1 MIPEDSSEV
10 FSITGS
16 YLIVCN
22 FWCFKFEEKKS
33 FRYTAIICQMKKVL
47 LPEIL
52 KSFGKFYMYSILEL
66 SLYFRICFYL
76 YGMLVVC
83 FQLILLFLKEAILD
97 LILFHNEPCHHSEQ

>member
-33 FRYTAIICQMKKVL
+33 FRYGNHLPNEKSVIARDSQILWQVL
-47 LPEIL
+47 
-52 KSFGKFYMYSILEL
+52 YRILEL

-83 FQLILLFLKEAILD
+83 FQLTLLFLKEAILD